1 MTCRR
6 PISNKKYLYLNM
18 PSRKRNKGKVR
29 KAKKAELEA
38 EQIDEVRRPVHNTWQ
53 GWARGLDKDGRVITQ
68 CNHGCDLVIP
78 DNDHPVST
86 FIDDFFVNGIVKRM
100 HIIDRLKVTFNSH
113 RKVWNNKSYR
123 CMAINIFVAIGT
135 NLLLQNNI
143 TVNAKDVAIV
153 IVMIE
158 NYDERVY
165 YDYPDSLLRNHSV
178 ASKVRDLCSI
188 EGGTNKRDALKLFRK
203 RTACSCLKG
212 MHLEMRKTQ
221 PKFGGCFH
229 CYEIKERAL
238 LMVCSRCR
246 IGQYCSRK
254 CQIAAR
260 PTHKFGCDK
269 YFKSHEQHTK
279 NCDDKTTWTKENLR
293 TAESP

>member
-1 MTCRR
+1 
-6 PISNKKYLYLNM
+6 M
-18 PSRKRNKGKVR
+18 PSRKRNKGRER
-29 KAKKAELEA
+29 KAKKAQELKMIEH
-38 EQIDEVRRPVHNTWQ
+38 EKEMDKMVLRERWQ
-53 GWARGLDKDGRVITQ
+53 GWARGVDINGQVITQ
-68 CNHGCDLVIP
+68 CNHGCDLVVP
-78 DNDHPVST
+78 DNDHPVT
-86 FIDDFFVNGIVKRM
+86 AFIDDFFVNEIVKRM
-100 HIIDRLKVTFNSH
+100 DIIDTLKVTFNSH
-113 RKVWNNKSYR
+113 RKVWKNESYR
-123 CMAINIFVAIGT
+123 SMAINIFVAIGT
-135 NLLLQNNI
+135 NLLLQKDI
-143 TVNAKDVAIV
+143 TVNAKHVAIA

-165 YDYPDSLLRNHSV
+165 YDYPDSLLRNRFV
-178 ASKVRDLCSI
+178 ASKVRDLCCI
-188 EGGTNKRDALKLFRK
+188 EGGINKRDALKLFRK

-246 IGQYCSRK
+246 IGQYCSTK

-279 NCDDKTTWTKENLR
+279 NCNK
-293 TAESP
+293 